1 MLLEFFC
8 KSSMRCL
15 TLFKAI
21 KEKRLFRTYI
31 IIYYFIII
39 FDINGQK

>member
-1 MLLEFFC
+1 MLLAFLC

-31 IIYYFIII
+31 IIYFIIII
-39 FDINGQK
+39 FDINCQK